1 MAFAAASLI
10 FGGIEWLFASV
21 IPSIIETVLSASAV
35 ELIEAANIL
44 IGEEIAL
51 EALATL
57 PEGAIGA
64 QELGFGW
71 TLADVG
77 DGIISGLEGAAE
89 TAGNISTGAKYIDY
103 GTRLATY
110 AGSKFQEEEEG
121 SRG

>member
-21 IPSIIETVLSASAV
+21 IPTIIETVLSASAV
-35 ELIEAANIL
+35 ELIEAANII
-44 IGEEIAL
+44 IGEEIAV

-57 PEGAIGA
+57 PEGAIGL

-71 TLADVG
+71 TLADAG
-77 DGIISGLEGAAE
+77 EGIISGLEGAAE
-89 TAGNISTGAKYIDY
+89 TAGKISTGAKYLDY

-121 SRG
+121 HGK

>member
-44 IGEEIAL
+44 VGEEIAL

-71 TLADVG
+71 TLADAG
-77 DGIISGLEGAAE
+77 EGIISGLEGAAE
-89 TAGNISTGAKYIDY
+89 TAGKISTGAKYLDY

>member
-21 IPSIIETVLSASAV
+21 IPTIIETVLSASAV

-44 IGEEIAL
+44 IGEEIAV

-89 TAGNISTGAKYIDY
+89 TAGNISTGAKYLDY

-110 AGSKFQEEEEG
+110 AGSKFKEEEEG
-121 SRG
+121 HED